1 MLWRV
6 TGSIR
11 SQSQT
16 WLTDWITTA
25 NNFNI
30 LRFLMLIILIYG
42 KESACNGGELGLI
55 LGLGWEIPLEKGIST
70 YSNILVWRIPWTEGT
85 EELDRLQSMESQRVK
100 HDWVTNT
107 FFFSDLFIINISTL
121 EGVICALKKNV
132 YFGSVGCNVLHISVR
147 TFWSKIWSRSD
158 ISLLIFH
165 LNVLSIAESGKDCFL
180 IQGLKLQLR

>member
-1 MLWRV
+1 MGWVGKFPWRREYLPTPIFLSGEFHGQRGQRSL
-6 TGSIR
+6 TGYSPW
-11 SQSQT
+11 SHKESNMT
-16 WLTDWITTA
+16 EWLT
-25 NNFNI
+25 
-30 LRFLMLIILIYG
+30 L
-42 KESACNGGELGLI
+42 
-55 LGLGWEIPLEKGIST
+55 
-70 YSNILVWRIPWTEGT
+70 
-85 EELDRLQSMESQRVK
+85 
-100 HDWVTNT
+100 